1 MSGVSVWSVVLAM
14 SATVWGSVIR
24 ADRLRATAE
33 SRQHRIASDWS
44 TAVVSGV
51 VAIGVMIALGSRV
64 DGPLP
69 AIVIGVGVGGMI
81 SQAMTDLCVHR
92 LPLRVSHLTAL
103 AILALGVFDAA
114 MNADAVLADAVIAGV
129 AGVIGGVS
137 MAAVGL
143 FVARLTRGS
152 LGRGDVHFGLPLGA
166 LIGWWTSRV
175 TGVGAA
181 TGVEGPDAGTVDVGL
196 NVVRNVVT
204 AWGLTAVSA
213 GVVVMALLLARRV
226 DRSSHIPY
234 GPFMVAGT
242 LLALVS
248 T

>member
-1 MSGVSVWSVVLAM
+1 MSVWSVVLAL
-14 SATVWGSVIR
+14 SALVCGTIIR
-24 ADRLRATAE
+24 ADRLRATVE
-33 SRQHRIASDWS
+33 SRQRRIASDES
-44 TAVVSGV
+44 TVAVTVT
-51 VAIGVMIALGSRV
+51 VAIGVMIALGPRV

-69 AIVIGVGVGGMI
+69 AIVIGVAIVGMV

-92 LPLRVSHLTAL
+92 LPLRVSHLTAS

-114 MNADAVLADAVIAGV
+114 MNADAVIAGV
-129 AGVIGGVS
+129 AGVIGAVS

-175 TGVGAA
+175 AGVGAA
-181 TGVEGPDAGTVDVGL
+181 TGVKGPDAGTVDVGS
-196 NVVRNVVT
+196 NVIRNVAT

-213 GVVVMALLLARRV
+213 GVVVAVLLITRRV

-242 LLALVS
+242 LLTLMS